1 MRSKK
6 AWALVVFCTP
16 GLAFVSPGHAA
27 QPPTS
32 TVARCHCEN
41 SPLLATS
48 GRHGSI
54 VAWQEGYNESLVA
67 RRIRRDGK
75 LGRKRK
81 LAGRTKTVSD
91 EGAWLA
97 AGPSGA
103 AVAVWED
110 NGGGIRARRLTR
122 SGKVGRIHQIAVAG
136 SLVDEGGGDLDVDV
150 AVDARGDATIVW
162 SPVGTE
168 SSQDPGPFRTNVYAR
183 RLTARGRV
191 GRRLTLPVDPGVN
204 RWPRVAYAPS
214 GKRMV
219 AWGLGRVFV
228 ATVGIGGNVVLGDG
242 LDPQLAIDARGN
254 AIVVWRYGAS
264 VGGVDQFGLRGRR
277 LYAGGGLGPLHAI
290 ADTGNYLGD
299 IHRLAVDGAGNVT
312 VAWRDFA
319 EDNVRLRRIGAD
331 DTLGPVVDLSVS
343 GVGAEAYQA
352 RLENSA
358 PAVAVD
364 SARNVTTA
372 WMRLLPPA
380 SSPVYT
386 IEARGV
392 AGNGALGSVQTLAG
406 PTTYASDPKVVSDA
420 PGVALVAWSDGH
432 KRYGY
437 GGDAIRVARLVWPK
451 EARAR

>member
-1 MRSKK
+1 M
-6 AWALVVFCTP
+6 WALVVVCTP

-32 TVARCHCEN
+32 TVARCQCSSE
-41 SPLLATS
+41 PLLVTS

-54 VAWQEGYNESLVA
+54 VAWQEGYNDSLVA

-81 LAGRTKTVSD
+81 LAGRTKTFSH

-97 AGPSGA
+97 AGRSGA

-110 NGGGIRARRLTR
+110 NGGGIRARRMTR
-122 SGKVGRIHQIAVAG
+122 SGKLGRIHQIAA

-162 SPVGTE
+162 SPVGTDR
-168 SSQDPGPFRTNVYAR
+168 SQGPEPFRTNVYAR

-204 RWPRVAYAPS
+204 RYPRVAYAPS
-214 GKRMV
+214 GKTMF
-219 AWGLGRVFV
+219 AWGLGRVVV
-228 ATVGIGGNVVLGDG
+228 ATVGVGGNVVLGDG
-242 LDPQLAIDARGN
+242 LDPQLAIDPRGN

-264 VGGVDQFGLRGRR
+264 VGGMEQFGLRGRR
-277 LYAGGGLGPLHAI
+277 LYAGGGLGPLHEI
-290 ADTGNYLGD
+290 SNNRNYLGD
-299 IHRLAVDGAGNVT
+299 NHRLAVDGAGNVT
-312 VAWRDFA
+312 VVWRDFA
-319 EDNVRLRRIGAD
+319 QDIVRLRRIGAD
-331 DTLGPVVDLSVS
+331 DTLGPVADLSAP
-343 GVGAEAYQA
+343 GAGAEAYQA
-352 RLENSA
+352 GLENSA
-358 PAVAVD
+358 PALAID
-364 SARNVTTA
+364 SATNVTTA

-392 AGNGALGSVQTLAG
+392 AGNGALGSIQTLAR

-432 KRYGY
+432 QRY
-437 GGDAIRVARLVWPK
+437 GGDAIRVARLVPPK
-451 EARAR
+451 

>member
-1 MRSKK
+1 MRSNK

-32 TVARCHCEN
+32 TVARCQCSSE
-41 SPLLATS
+41 PLLVTS

-54 VAWQEGYNESLVA
+54 VAWQEGYNDSLVA

-81 LAGRTKTVSD
+81 LAGRTKTSSD

-110 NGGGIRARRLTR
+110 NGGGIRARRMTR
-122 SGKVGRIHQIAVAG
+122 SGKLGRIHQIAP
-136 SLVDEGGGDLDVDV
+136 SLDDEGGSKPDADV
-150 AVDARGDATIVW
+150 AVNARGDATIVW
-162 SPVGTE
+162 SAASTYIGALNPP
-168 SSQDPGPFRTNVYAR
+168 SKNYVYAR
-183 RLTARGRV
+183 RLTARGRL
-191 GRRLTLPVDPGVN
+191 GRTIVLPVDPGVK
-204 RWPRVAYAPS
+204 RFPRVAYAPS
-214 GKRMV
+214 GKTMV
-219 AWGLGRVFV
+219 ASGPGRVVV
-228 ATVGIGGNVVLGDG
+228 ATVGVGGSVVLGDG
-242 LDPQLAIDARGN
+242 SNPQLAIDAAGN
-254 AIVVWRYGAS
+254 ATVAWKYGAS
-264 VGGVDQFGLRGRR
+264 VGGIDQFGLRGRR
-277 LYAGGGLGPLHAI
+277 LYAGGGLGPLHVI
-290 ADTGNYLGD
+290 SDNQTYYGD
-299 IHRLAVDGAGNVT
+299 IHRLAVDAAGNVI
-312 VAWRDFA
+312 VAWRDEA
-319 EDNVRLRRIGAD
+319 EDIVRLRRIGAD
-331 DTLGPVVDLSVS
+331 DILGPVVDLSAP
-343 GVGAEAYQA
+343 GVGAEAYQG

-392 AGNGALGSVQTLAG
+392 AGNSALGSVQTLAG

-432 KRYGY
+432 QRY

>member
-1 MRSKK
+1 MRAKK
-6 AWALVVFCTP
+6 AWVLVVFCTP
-16 GLAFVSPGHAA
+16 GLAFVSPGYAA

-32 TVARCHCEN
+32 TVARCECPSN
-41 SPLLATS
+41 PLLATS
-48 GRHGSI
+48 GRQGSI

-81 LAGRTKTVSD
+81 LAGRTKTSSD

-110 NGGGIRARRLTR
+110 NGGGIRARRMTR

-136 SLVDEGGGDLDVDV
+136 SLVAEGGSDLDVDV

-162 SPVGTE
+162 SPVKDA
-168 SSQDPGPFRTNVYAR
+168 SSQDPEPFRANVYAR

-191 GRRLTLPVDPGVN
+191 GRRLTLPVDPGVYSGGS
-204 RWPRVAYAPS
+204 PRVAYMPS
-214 GKRMV
+214 GKTVV
-219 AWGLGRVFV
+219 AWGGVFA
-228 ATVGIGGNVVLGDG
+228 ATVGVGGNVVLGG
-242 LDPQLAIDARGN
+242 GSDPQLAIDARGN
-254 AIVVWRYGAS
+254 ATVVWRYGAS
-264 VGGVDQFGLRGRR
+264 MGGMEQFGLRARR

-290 ADTGNYLGD
+290 SDTRIYLGD
-299 IHRLAVDGAGNVT
+299 VHRLAVDGAGNVT

-319 EDNVRLRRIGAD
+319 EDIVRLRRIGAD
-331 DTLGPVVDLSVS
+331 DTLGPVVDLSAP

-352 RLENSA
+352 RLENAA
-358 PAVAVD
+358 PALAID

-380 SSPVYT
+380 GNPAYT
-386 IEARGV
+386 IEARGM
-392 AGNGALGSVQTLAG
+392 AGNGALGSIQTLAY

-432 KRYGY
+432 QRY
-437 GGDAIRVARLVWPK
+437 GGDTIRVARLVSK